1 MTAKKGFTM
10 IEMIVVL
17 VIVGLFAALA
27 VPNFLSSI
35 RQTEMQAVENNLRS
49 IVVKEQRFYED
60 NNKYYVSPTTGTCL
74 AIFNS
79 INQDLSLSMSTD
91 TVTDG
96 FVYSCLSSGTCSAT
110 CLATCSASC
119 SSIPPSQPN
128 QVSIDSNGNVTCSNN
143 AVPLS
148 CP

>member
-1 MTAKKGFTM
+1 MAAKKGFTLLE
-10 IEMIVVL
+10 IIVVL
-17 VIVGLFAALA
+17 VIVGLLAALA
-27 VPNFLSSI
+27 VPNFLSSM
-35 RQTEMQAVENNLRS
+35 RQTEMQAVENNLRA
-49 IVVKEQRFYED
+49 IVGKEQKHYED
-60 NNKYYVSPTTGTCL
+60 NGSYYSSPTTGTCL

-79 INQDLSLSMSTD
+79 INQNLSLSMSTD

-96 FVYSCLSSGTCSAT
+96 FVYSCVSSGTCSAT